1 MEMNFQTALLD
12 VRQMGEADQLTVA
25 SGKSVIELMGNAG
38 SSVAHEIEKRWR
50 NIFRDPDVFGC
61 KAERFLVI

>member
-61 KAERFLVI
+61 KA